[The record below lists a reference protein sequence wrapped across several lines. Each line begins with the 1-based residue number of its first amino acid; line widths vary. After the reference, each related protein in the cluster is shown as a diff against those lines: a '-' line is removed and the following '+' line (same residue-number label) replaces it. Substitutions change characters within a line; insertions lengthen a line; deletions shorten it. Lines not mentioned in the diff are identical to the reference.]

1 MEKSLLLV
9 GSVTHALAGR
19 ELLSQRGIAGSVLR
33 VPRTSRTGCGYA
45 LTVPPPGAAAA
56 QVLEEGGIRVLG
68 IEEEGERP

>member
-9 GSVTHALAGR
+9 GSVTHALAEFIRRQGYP
-19 ELLSQRGIAGSVLR
+19 VT
-33 VPRTSRTGCGYA
+33 VPRPSRTGCGYA